1 MITAKEYLQQ
11 VRTKDMI
18 LENLKR
24 EKNGIKEMMYSI
36 GGGGMGGE
44 RVQTSRNYDR
54 IGILYGHLDEKEKE
68 IDSKIIELIEF
79 KMKVTEEINSLN
91 DSRYINLLYMRY
103 IQYSTW
109 TEIAVEMKCTDRYV
123 LKLHK
128 QALTAFEKSH
138 NIMLQEMGSTKNG
151 Y

>member
-18 LENLKR
+18 LENLRK
-24 EKNGIKEMMYSI
+24 EKNSIKEMMYSI

-44 RVQTSRNYDR
+44 RVQTSRNNDR
-54 IGILYGHLDEKEKE
+54 IGTLYGYLDEKEKE
-68 IDSKIIELIEF
+68 LDLKIIELLEL
-79 KMKVTEEINSLN
+79 KMKVTEEINGLD

-103 IQYSTW
+103 IRFCTW
-109 TEIAVEMKCTDRYV
+109 TEIAVDMQCTDRHV

-128 QALTAFEKSH
+128 QALAAFEKKY
-138 NIMLQEMGSTKNG
+138 NTMLQEMEIVKNG
-151 Y
+151 D